1 MRGGEQGREGRG
13 HLHAA
18 RRRADAAETASG
30 ATAFK
35 QWMGWRGKCQRMEK
49 LRPYPSFTLTTPEMG
64 LYGIS
69 AMPEEEEQH
78 AGKKE

>member
-1 MRGGEQGREGRG
+1 MRGGEQGRAGRG

-18 RRRADAAETASG
+18 RRRADAAEAASG
-30 ATAFK
+30 DATAFK
-35 QWMGWRGKCQRMEK
+35 QEMEK

>member
-1 MRGGEQGREGRG
+1 MRGGEQGRAGRG

-30 ATAFK
+30 ANAFK
-35 QWMGWRGKCQRMEK
+35 QWKCQGMEK

>member
-1 MRGGEQGREGRG
+1 MRGGEQGRAGRG

-18 RRRADAAETASG
+18 RRRADAAEAASG
-30 ATAFK
+30 ANAFK
-35 QWMGWRGKCQRMEK
+35 QWNCQGMEK